1 MKYCDTCHSTY
12 PNEFSTC
19 PKDSSALRQ
28 TSELMQGMVI
38 RGKYEIVEKI
48 GAGGM
53 GSVYRAKHLA
63 FNEVRAIKVVSSRLL
78 EDESLL
84 RRFKTEAI
92 ITRKLQHPN
101 AVHVDDLDVTDDGR
115 PFIVMEFVQG
125 RDLRKVIEQEG
136 PMPVTRALGVIRQVC
151 AALDAAH
158 ALGITHRD
166 IKPDNILLVKQP
178 DGLETVKVLDFGI
191 AKVREGAMDVGAG
204 YTATKTGMVVGTP
217 QYLSPEQAMGKS
229 GDAIDGRSDLYSLGI
244 VLYEMLTG
252 QLPFESDTPMGLLL
266 HHIQTVPRAPHEVR
280 PDLGISPGLSAVLMR
295 ALEKNRDLRF
305 QSADEMLRALEQP
318 EMFSGTALM
327 GSDVLSA
334 PPPRSAPAAA
344 GTQMYTTPPI
354 TPARMSAPARTTPQ
368 PAAPTAPVV
377 PAAPTPAA
385 ARPASANMA
394 KIAAGAA
401 VVVVVI
407 GLAAV
412 GLRRSASEPA
422 QGTQPATTQ
431 TPVNPP
437 AQTTSPPPNPSGST
451 GATQASAGTAQEED
465 EAAVGD
471 PGAPGLSE
479 AERQSRRHRLVHAM
493 LGRARREV
501 QQGNYEEA
509 IRILGRAARTDPNDP
524 AVQEALRRV
533 RRAWE
538 TEQQVLRRR
547 K

>member
-1 MKYCDTCHSTY
+1 MKYCDTCHSTF
-12 PNEFSTC
+12 PNEFTTC
-19 PKDSSALRQ
+19 PKDSTALRQ

-136 PMPVTRALGVIRQVC
+136 PMPAPRALGIIRQVC

-178 DGLETVKVLDFGI
+178 DGTETVKVLDFGI

-217 QYLSPEQAMGKS
+217 QYLSPEQALGKS
-229 GDAIDGRSDLYSLGI
+229 GDAIDGRSDIYSLGI
-244 VLYEMLTG
+244 VLYAMLTG

-266 HHIQTVPRAPHEVR
+266 HHIQTVPRPPHEVR

-305 QSADEMLRALEQP
+305 QSAGEMLHALEQP
-318 EMFSGTALM
+318 AMYAGTAVM
-327 GSDVLSA
+327 GSDMLSA
-334 PPPRSAPAAA
+334 PPRPAPAAA

-377 PAAPTPAA
+377 PAAPTAPATPAA
-385 ARPASANMA
+385 KLASSNMPKNRRRSGRGCSGHRVGGSGTA
-394 KIAAGAA
+394 PIRKRAGRRTADDGPGLGESDDA
-401 VVVVVI
+401 GPGEPCDTDAD
-407 GLAAV
+407 GLAA
-412 GLRRSASEPA
+412 ECF
-422 QGTQPATTQ
+422 
-431 TPVNPP
+431 
-437 AQTTSPPPNPSGST
+437 GS
-451 GATQASAGTAQEED
+451 D
-465 EAAVGD
+465 
-471 PGAPGLSE
+471 
-479 AERQSRRHRLVHAM
+479 R
-493 LGRARREV
+493 
-501 QQGNYEEA
+501 N
-509 IRILGRAARTDPNDP
+509 
-524 AVQEALRRV
+524 
-533 RRAWE
+533 
-538 TEQQVLRRR
+538 
-547 K
+547 

>member
-12 PNEFSTC
+12 PNEFTTC
-19 PKDSSALRQ
+19 PKDGTALRQ
-28 TSELMQGMVI
+28 TSELMPGTVI

-63 FNEVRAIKVVSSRLL
+63 FNEIRAIKVVSSRLL

-101 AVHVDDLDVTDDGR
+101 AVRVDDLDTTDDGR

-136 PMPVTRALGVIRQVC
+136 PMPVSRALAIIRQVC

-178 DGLETVKVLDFGI
+178 DGTETVKVLDFGI

-217 QYLSPEQAMGKS
+217 QYLSPEQALGKS

-252 QLPFESDTPMGLLL
+252 KLPFESDTPMGLLL

-305 QSADEMLRALEQP
+305 QTAAEMLRALEQP
-318 EMFSGTALM
+318 EMYAGTALM

-334 PPPRSAPAAA
+334 PPPVSAPAGG

-354 TPARMSAPARTTPQ
+354 TPAHLSTPARATPLA
-368 PAAPTAPVV
+368 AAPTAPVGPLA
-377 PAAPTPAA
+377 PAAPAA
-385 ARPASANMA
+385 KAAPSSNRKM
-394 KIAAGAA
+394 AAGAA
-401 VVVVVI
+401 VVLVVI

-412 GLRRSASEPA
+412 AFRRSASEPA
-422 QGTQPATTQ
+422 PTAATPPPSMPAA
-431 TPVNPP
+431 PLPSASNPTAA
-437 AQTTSPPPNPSGST
+437 AQTTGS
-451 GATQASAGTAQEED
+451 AAQEIE
-465 EAAVGD
+465 EAAIGD
-471 PGAPGLSE
+471 PEAPGLSE
-479 AERQSRRHRLVHAM
+479 PERQARKQKLVHM
-493 LGRARREV
+493 LMARAKREV
-501 QQGNYEEA
+501 QQGNYEGA
-509 IRILGRAARTDPNDP
+509 IRSLERAARIDPDAP
-524 AVQEALRRV
+524 AVQEAIRRA

-538 TEQQVLRRR
+538 TEQHVLRRR

>member
-1 MKYCDTCHSTY
+1 MGVKYCDRCHSTY
-12 PNEFSTC
+12 PNEFTTC
-19 PKDSSALRQ
+19 PKDSTALRQ

-92 ITRKLQHPN
+92 VTRKLQHPN
-101 AVHVDDLDVTDDGR
+101 AVRVDDLDTTDDGR

-136 PMPVTRALGVIRQVC
+136 PMPAGRALGIIRQVC

-178 DGLETVKVLDFGI
+178 DGSETVKVLDFGI

-217 QYLSPEQAMGKS
+217 QYLSPEQALGKS

-305 QSADEMLRALEQP
+305 QTAGEMLRALEQP
-318 EMFSGTALM
+318 EMFAGTAVM
-327 GSDVLSA
+327 GSDVLG
-334 PPPRSAPAAA
+334 PPTLRATPAGS
-344 GTQMYTTPPI
+344 GTQMYTTPP
-354 TPARMSAPARTTPQ
+354 
-368 PAAPTAPVV
+368 
-377 PAAPTPAA
+377 
-385 ARPASANMA
+385 
-394 KIAAGAA
+394 
-401 VVVVVI
+401 
-407 GLAAV
+407 
-412 GLRRSASEPA
+412 
-422 QGTQPATTQ
+422 
-431 TPVNPP
+431 
-437 AQTTSPPPNPSGST
+437 
-451 GATQASAGTAQEED
+451 
-465 EAAVGD
+465 
-471 PGAPGLSE
+471 
-479 AERQSRRHRLVHAM
+479 
-493 LGRARREV
+493 
-501 QQGNYEEA
+501 
-509 IRILGRAARTDPNDP
+509 
-524 AVQEALRRV
+524 
-533 RRAWE
+533 
-538 TEQQVLRRR
+538 
-547 K
+547 